1 MQTVKVEVRLIDK
14 HTGHEDVIHADWED
28 VSEEDVHLI
37 KARAPSIV
45 AAAKGALTKQP
56 VLGPNRD

>member
-28 VSEEDVHLI
+28 VSEEAVHRI
-37 KARAPSIV
+37 KALAPSV
-45 AAAKGALTKQP
+45 VQAAKDELTKEP
-56 VLGPNRD
+56 VFRPHRD